1 MTAERRIRLVN
12 ALLSVPPF
20 RFRPVRRALLRGRRA
35 LVRARRR
42 RLERRGDDRLSR
54 PALHDLD
61 AALQRHLPER
71 GGVFVEAGAFDGYEQ
86 SNTYFL
92 ERFRGWSGVLV
103 EPVPE
108 LYREATLNRPGSQV
122 FNCALGTEQQTGERL
137 TMRYGGLMS
146 IVAGAQGD
154 EAGDSAH
161 VAQAFAY
168 RLEDPY
174 EFTVTARTLTSV
186 LEEAGI
192 DHIDLLSLDVE
203 GYEANVLRGLDLD
216 RFGPRYLLVEM
227 LDRDARRPEIEAV
240 LGDRYEWVDA
250 PSPNDALYRRAA

>member
-1 MTAERRIRLVN
+1 VTPERRIKVVN
-12 ALLSVPPF
+12 AVLRVPPL
-20 RFRPVRRALLRGRRA
+20 RWGTVRRALLRGRRA

-42 RLERRGDDRLSR
+42 RLEKRGDPRLSR
-54 PALHDLD
+54 PALHGLD
-61 AALQRHLPER
+61 AALERHLPEH

-108 LYREATLNRPGSQV
+108 LYREATLNRPNSKV
-122 FNCALGTEQQTGERL
+122 FNCALGTEDQAGEQL

-154 EAGDSAH
+154 DASDNEH
-161 VAQAFAY
+161 VSQAFLY
-168 RLEDPY
+168 KLEDPY
-174 EFTVTARTLTSV
+174 DFTVTARTLTSV
-186 LEEAGI
+186 LEEADV
-192 DHIDLLSLDVE
+192 DHVDLLSLDVE

-240 LGDRYEWVDA
+240 LGDRYEFVEA
-250 PSPNDALYRRAA
+250 PSPNDALYRRAS

>member
-1 MTAERRIRLVN
+1 VSPERRIALVN
-12 ALLSVPPF
+12 ALLRVPPF
-20 RFRPVRRALLRGRRA
+20 RFAAVRRALLRGRRA

-42 RLERRGDDRLSR
+42 RLEKRGDDRLSR
-54 PALHDLD
+54 PALHGLD
-61 AALQRHLPER
+61 DALARHLPER

-92 ERFRGWSGVLV
+92 ERFRDWTGVLV

-108 LYREATLNRPGSQV
+108 LYREATRNRPGSQV
-122 FNCALGTEQQTGERL
+122 FHAALGTEEQAGEEL

-146 IVAGAQGD
+146 LVAGAQGD
-154 EAGDSAH
+154 DARDAEH
-161 VAQAFAY
+161 VATAFQY

-186 LEEAGI
+186 LEEAGVERV
-192 DHIDLLSLDVE
+192 DLLSLDVE

-227 LDRDARRPEIEAV
+227 LDQDARRPEIEAV
-240 LGDRYEWVDA
+240 LGDRYEWVEA
-250 PSPNDALYRRAA
+250 PSPNDGLYRRAS

>member
-1 MTAERRIRLVN
+1 VTAERRIQLVN

-20 RFRPVRRALLRGRRA
+20 RFKPVRRALLRGRRA

-42 RLERRGDDRLSR
+42 RLEKRGDDRLSR

-61 AALQRHLPER
+61 IALQRHLPER

-92 ERFRGWSGVLV
+92 ERFRGWTGVLV

-108 LYREATLNRPGSQV
+108 LYREATRNRPGSKV
-122 FNCALGTEQQTGERL
+122 FNAALGAQDQAGEQL

-154 EAGDSAH
+154 DARDAEH
-161 VAQAFAY
+161 VATAFQY

-174 EFTVTARTLTSV
+174 EFTVTARTLTDV
-186 LEEAGI
+186 LEEARV
-192 DHIDLLSLDVE
+192 DRVDLLSLDVE

-216 RFGPRYLLVEM
+216 RFAPRYVLVEM
-227 LDRDARRPEIEAV
+227 LDQDARRPEIEAA
-240 LGDRYEWVDA
+240 LGHRYEWVEA
-250 PSPNDALYRRAA
+250 PSPNDGLYRRAS

>member
-1 MTAERRIRLVN
+1 MTAERRIQLVN

-20 RFRPVRRALLRGRRA
+20 RLKAVRRALLRGRRA
-35 LVRARRR
+35 IVRARRR
-42 RLERRGDDRLSR
+42 RLEKRGDDRLSR

-92 ERFRGWSGVLV
+92 ESFRGWTGVLV
-103 EPVPE
+103 EPVPG
-108 LYREATLNRPGSQV
+108 LYREATRNRPGSRV
-122 FNCALGTEQQTGERL
+122 FNAALGDSDQAGQQL

-146 IVAGAQGD
+146 LVAGAQGD
-154 EAGDSAH
+154 EARDAEH
-161 VAQAFAY
+161 VATAFQY

-174 EFTVTARTLTSV
+174 EFTVTARTLTDV
-186 LEEAGI
+186 LDEAGV
-192 DHIDLLSLDVE
+192 DRVDLLSLDVE

-216 RFGPRYLLVEM
+216 RFAPRYLLVEM
-227 LDRDARRPEIEAV
+227 LDQDVRRPQIEAV
-240 LGDRYEWVDA
+240 LGDRYEWVEA
-250 PSPNDALYRRAA
+250 PSPNDALYRRAS